1 VNRETRR
8 LLQRQGQ
15 LGADGAPAT
24 RQRPPAQAQSRRLP
38 EGQRPSFF
46 VRVANFLRE
55 VRSEISKVLWPKR
68 EEVVNYSIVV
78 LTTLIFVALLIF
90 GLNYAFARGV
100 SFLFPH

>member
-15 LGADGAPAT
+15 LGADGAPAS
-24 RQRPPAQAQSRRLP
+24 RRPPAQAASRRLP
-38 EGQRPSFF
+38 EGQRPSIF

-68 EEVVNYSIVV
+68 QEVVNYSVVV

>member
-1 VNRETRR
+1 LNRETRR

-15 LGADGAPAT
+15 LGADGAPTT
-24 RQRPPAQAQSRRLP
+24 RRAPSQAPTRRLP
-38 EGQRPSFF
+38 ESQRPSFF

-55 VRSEISKVLWPKR
+55 VRSEISKVLWPR
-68 EEVVNYSIVV
+68 RQEVVNYSTVV

>member
-1 VNRETRR
+1 MNRETRR

-24 RQRPPAQAQSRRLP
+24 RRAPTQAPSRRLP
-38 EGQRPSFF
+38 EDQRPSFP

-68 EEVVNYSIVV
+68 QEVVNYSTVV
-78 LTTLIFVALLIF
+78 LTTLILVALLIF
-90 GLNYAFARGV
+90 GLNFAFARGV